1 MSLASGLAI
10 FGISVALALY
20 SAHTLARRFANDAA
34 EIFWLTFAGVASQ
47 LGSISLLLSLFQAL
61 TPGAFLALQVLLAA
75 AVFRFRPRA
84 PGAPA
89 SPAAFSR
96 LEAVLL
102 CALLGV
108 LALSL
113 LQQILVSRID
123 GDARMY
129 HASRTI
135 YWLQHQSLLPWI
147 THNDRQVMFGFGAE
161 LFFFWPV
168 LFTRADLTGFV
179 MSWISLPLASAGV
192 YFVTREFRLSRTV
205 ALAAALFFTCTPRV
219 IEQAHNMKP
228 EPWVVACSLGC
239 LFWLLRACASD
250 NSAPRSYFL
259 AAFFAILAMNAK
271 FYAAPALVLTLLLAC
286 VPLGWR
292 RPRAALAGAALAF
305 FLSGLVVPV
314 FYNLGHFRHPF
325 GSSTFRAR
333 HSADLSLNQ
342 SRVHLIRLS
351 LLLFDLPWNPSPALR
366 ETLRQHGEQLLD
378 SAGAAVLPGED
389 SAPDK
394 RVFRFQTFIY
404 GVGYSLGGL
413 LLLPL
418 LVVSLVYAARRRDR
432 GVLTAAL
439 FVSGSLFSVVLL
451 IRWTSFF
458 DAPSRF
464 ILPAYAL
471 SIPLGACLIARLRS
485 PRVRTLI
492 AALLLAAVAIV
503 PAGGLALRVLHSFH
517 DKSDPEVVSN
527 RAEWSN
533 AIPHLPPGSR
543 ILVFAR
549 ANAADYDLFL
559 PKLGY
564 PNYVVSWGKED
575 FNSDRLQRLVRDH
588 RISHV
593 LIQNERS
600 LSSSW
605 DPPIST
611 LELVRWLSSRPDFIQ
626 VPGIQPPVRLFTIA
640 PKLSTAVPNPTTFRP
655 SLKPCSKG
663 LKFLRASRLES

>member
-10 FGISVALALY
+10 FGISVSLALY
-20 SAHTLARRFANDAA
+20 SAHTLARRFAKDSA
-34 EIFWLTFAGVASQ
+34 ELFWLTFAGVASQ
-47 LGSISLLLSLFQAL
+47 LGSIPLLLSLFQAL
-61 TPGAFLALQVLLAA
+61 TPGAFLTLQMLLAA
-75 AVFRFRPRA
+75 AAFWFRLRI
-84 PGAPA
+84 APA
-89 SPAAFSR
+89 PAPPTALSR
-96 LEAVLL
+96 LEALLL

-168 LFTRADLTGFV
+168 LFARADLFGFV
-179 MSWISLPLASAGV
+179 ASWISLPLSSAGV

-219 IEQAHNMKP
+219 LEQAHNMKP
-228 EPWVVACSLGC
+228 EPWVAAYSLGC
-239 LFWLLRACASD
+239 LFWLLRACSRED
-250 NSAPRSYFL
+250 SAPRSYFL

-271 FYAAPALVLTLLLAC
+271 FYAAPALVLTLLFSC

-292 RPRAALAGAALAF
+292 RPRAALAGAAAAF
-305 FLSGLVVPV
+305 LLSGLVVPV
-314 FYNLGHFRHPF
+314 FFNLDHFHHPF
-325 GSSTFRAR
+325 GSAAFRAR
-333 HSADLSLNQ
+333 HASDLSLNQ
-342 SRVHLIRLS
+342 ARVHLIRLPV
-351 LLLFDLPWNPSPALR
+351 LLFDPPWNPSRALR
-366 ETLRQHGEQLLD
+366 ESLRQRGEQLLEVT
-378 SAGAAVLPGED
+378 GAAVLPGED
-389 SAPDK
+389 LAPEK
-394 RVFRFQTFIY
+394 RVFQFLTFEY

-413 LLLPL
+413 FLLPL
-418 LVVSLVYAARRRDR
+418 LVVSLIYSARLRDR
-432 GVLTAAL
+432 QVLTAAL
-439 FVSGSLFSVVLL
+439 LVSASLFGVVLL

-471 SIPLGACLIARLRS
+471 SLPLGACLIARLR
-485 PRVRTLI
+485 PPPVRILI
-492 AALLLAAVAIV
+492 ATLLLAAVAV
-503 PAGGLALRVLHSFH
+503 LPAGGLALRVLHSFH
-517 DKSDPEVVSN
+517 DKSDPEAVSN
-527 RAEWSN
+527 RANWSN
-533 AIPHLPPGSR
+533 AIPHLHPGSR

-564 PNYVVSWGKED
+564 PNYVVSWGKQD
-575 FNSDRLQRLVRDH
+575 FNPDRLQQLVRDH

-600 LSSSW
+600 LASSW
-605 DPPIST
+605 DPPVST
-611 LELVRWLSSRPDFIQ
+611 LELVRWLFSHPGYTE
-626 VPGIQPPVRLFTIA
+626 VPGIEPPVRLFSIG
-640 PKLSTAVPNPTTFRP
+640 PKL
-655 SLKPCSKG
+655 
-663 LKFLRASRLES
+663 